1 MKYLF
6 FIIYTLSLGNIFSQ
20 VTFFGS
26 IDLYNKMSF
35 NQSYYKNSPIK
46 GTLNFPDFSVYLPP
60 ITFDQPKRT
69 AISFGLE
76 RKNHRFY
83 IDLLNDAVSSRCIIK
98 VQSYDSINNS
108 FINYSSDAKGQTSQI
123 RLALNYD
130 YQFFGKNEK
139 TNLFLNASFGFCHRS
154 GPKGISPVGSIG
166 TDLNFS
172 PSLNMSY
179 NSSGFTAEAKNA
191 FNFGLGLGSDLFF
204 KKKYLLTLSVFFT
217 HSNQNL
223 YIKEN
228 TFTVYKPNST
238 QEYKINQNFLCSGF
252 YFGFSRKFQ
261 LYPWKPIKFDLF
273 KNE

>member
-1 MKYLF
+1 M
-6 FIIYTLSLGNIFSQ
+6 SLGNIFSQ

-26 IDLYNKMSF
+26 INLNYKMSF
-35 NQSYYKNSPIK
+35 TQSYYKNLPTN
-46 GTLNFPDFSVYLPP
+46 GTLDFPDFSVYMPP

-69 AISFGLE
+69 AFSLGLE
-76 RKNHRFY
+76 HKKHRFY

-108 FINYSSDAKGQTSQI
+108 FINYSSDAKGKTNQI
-123 RLALNYD
+123 RLSLNYD

-154 GPKGISPVGSIG
+154 GPKGISPIG
-166 TDLNFS
+166 TLGTVMTFL
-172 PSLNMSY
+172 PSLQMNY
-179 NSSGFTAEAKNA
+179 ITSGFTAEAKNA

-204 KKKYLLTLSVFFT
+204 KKKYLLTLSVYFT

-223 YIKEN
+223 YTKEN

-238 QEYKINQNFLCSGF
+238 QEYKINQNYLCSSI
-252 YFGFSRKFQ
+252 YFGISRKFQ
-261 LYPWKPIKFDLF
+261 LYPWKPIKFNF
-273 KNE
+273 KNK